1 MTEKDNI
8 QDIQSANITEDLDAL
23 LKNFDETSGEGLPSA
38 EKLAEMA
45 RKAPEPVANGN
56 KQVEI
61 VSHKVLPKSGEG
73 SPGKGVYL
81 EIKNI
86 ASAAIGKLTLQT
98 LMFDVKGYV
107 IDTIEKTVTDFQCD
121 KTRILRIVT
130 SAENA
135 DVKSYEV
142 KIISIAITPVAIAT
156 GDERIDILK
165 HGFHESTN
173 EETDEFKKDIEIAI
187 RNVSPATVATT
198 MFNAEIFDAE
208 GNSLGE
214 VRHIESDIKP
224 NISRAVILPINN
236 ILGYNSAKSYKITTC
251 KTTTADMQKVLLR
264 RDERKTLPN
273 GDVNVSGMI
282 KNVSGIKTDA
292 SVAVTFLDTNK
303 EELGT
308 VVLPVKDI
316 EPGSVKN
323 FSLLFRPPTGEK
335 VKTYTIDI
343 GETAEMTA

>member
-8 QDIQSANITEDLDAL
+8 QDIRSANDAEDLDTL
-23 LKNFDETSGEGLPSA
+23 LKHFDQTSGEGLPSA

-56 KQVEI
+56 QQIEI
-61 VSHKVLPKSGEG
+61 VSHKVLPESGDG

-81 EIKNI
+81 EMKNI
-86 ASAAIGKLTLQT
+86 ASAAIGKLTLET
-98 LMFDVKGYV
+98 VMFDAKGYV
-107 IDTIEKTVTDFQCD
+107 IDTVEKTVTDFQCG

-130 SAENA
+130 SAEKV

-142 KIISIAITPVAIAT
+142 KITNMAVTPVAMAT
-156 GDERIDILK
+156 GDERIDVLK

-173 EETDEFKKDIEIAI
+173 EETDEFKKDLEIAI

-198 MFNAEIFDAE
+198 IFNAEIFDAE

-224 NISRAVILPINN
+224 NTSRAVIIPINS
-236 ILGYNSAKSYKITTC
+236 IIGYNSAKSYKVITT
-251 KTTTADMQKVLLR
+251 KTITADTQNVLLR
-264 RDERKTLPN
+264 RDERKILPN

-282 KNVSGIKTDA
+282 RNVSAIKTDA
-292 SVAVTFLDTNK
+292 SVAVTFLDAKK

-308 VVLPVKDI
+308 MVLPVKDI

>member
-8 QDIQSANITEDLDAL
+8 QDIQSANITEDLDTL

-86 ASAAIGKLTLQT
+86 TSAAIGKLTLQT
-98 LMFDVKGYV
+98 LMFDAKEYV
-107 IDTIEKTVTDFQCD
+107 IDTVEKTVTDFQCD

-142 KIISIAITPVAIAT
+142 KITNIAVTPVAVAT
-156 GDERIDILK
+156 GDER
-165 HGFHESTN
+165 
-173 EETDEFKKDIEIAI
+173 
-187 RNVSPATVATT
+187 
-198 MFNAEIFDAE
+198 
-208 GNSLGE
+208 
-214 VRHIESDIKP
+214 
-224 NISRAVILPINN
+224 
-236 ILGYNSAKSYKITTC
+236 KI
-251 KTTTADMQKVLLR
+251 
-264 RDERKTLPN
+264 LPN

-292 SVAVTFLDTNK
+292 SIAVTFLDTKK
-303 EELGT
+303 EEPGT